1 MRGLHIGTC
10 GWAYAHWIGPFYPPG
25 CRKNQQLEWYAQRF
39 DSVELDATFYGLP
52 KPGALAA
59 WRDNTPE
66 DFVFACKASRYLTHY
81 KKLLHPEPA
90 LGRLLEALEVLDGKL
105 GPVLFQL
112 PPRWRANPQ
121 RLRDFLA
128 VLPQRHRYVFEFRDP
143 SWFCESIFALLEA
156 RGAACCAHDFGGR
169 QAPIRLTAD
178 FAYIRLHGPQAAYR
192 GSYGDAAL
200 AAWARRIRRWRAEGR
215 VVYCYFDNDEQAY
228 AARDAQRLLRHL
240 AR

>member
-1 MRGLHIGTC
+1 MGGLYIGTC

-25 CRKNQQLEWYAQRF
+25 CRSSRQLEWYAQRF

-59 WRDNTPE
+59 WRDGTPE

-90 LGRLLEALEVLDGKL
+90 LVRLLAALEVLGGKL

-200 AAWARRIRRWRAEGR
+200 AAWARRIRGWRAEGKE
-215 VVYCYFDNDEQAY
+215 VYCYFDNDEQAY
-228 AARDAQRLLRHL
+228 AVRDAQRLLRHL